1 MREIHFLISYN
12 TETKKWR
19 AEDETLN
26 AHFQDGLVYEYTN
39 PETGEGV
46 WRFTD
51 SENPA
56 EVDLDYELS
65 EKIGEFLR
73 QANGEG

>member
-1 MREIHFLISYN
+1 MREIHFLLAYN
-12 TETKKWR
+12 TETKKWT

-26 AHFQDGLVYEYTN
+26 AHFQDGVVYEYN
-39 PETGEGV
+39 NEEKGEGV
-46 WRFTD
+46 WRITNHND
-51 SENPA
+51 PA

-65 EKIGEFLR
+65 EKISEFIR